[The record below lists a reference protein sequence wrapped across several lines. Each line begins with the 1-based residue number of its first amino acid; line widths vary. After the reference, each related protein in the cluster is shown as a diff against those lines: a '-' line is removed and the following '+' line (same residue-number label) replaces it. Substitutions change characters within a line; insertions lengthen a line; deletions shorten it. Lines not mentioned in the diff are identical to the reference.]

1 MPLAATAQQLH
12 PLFQGLL
19 RRHLENGGK
28 DLDCGLAARLLLSVP
43 LPEVEELL
51 DAVNEAFLSV
61 DRELGQAA
69 LALDSSMDDSRIRTM
84 AIDEA
89 GAFARSYL
97 SKYALGL
104 SGRVVQ
110 CERKQPE
117 FSAPTI

>member
-69 LALDSSMDDSRIRTM
+69 LALDSSMDE
-84 AIDEA
+84 AIQLNVELRLEA
-89 GAFARSYL
+89 KELEEALREKGA
-97 SKYALGL
+97 ALEELG
-104 SGRVVQ
+104 
-110 CERKQPE
+110 
-117 FSAPTI
+117 